1 MNIYT
6 KSAYEKKPKKEIID
20 ELFEEIEKRDNEI
33 EHLKKE
39 LRKYKNPNTP
49 HSAHPHLKPFVQ
61 STKTSGKRGAPLGHP
76 GSTRPQKPAD
86 ETRHITTKEC
96 PGCHSHNLKLLQQ
109 KKQQIEELPPDIKP
123 NIIDVCRDI
132 FQCLHCNLKFTS
144 RDGKT
149 PLQGKF
155 GTHLMV
161 LVLFLKFIVR
171 GVLRKTTCFLDA
183 SFALR
188 LAPASVQTIIARAA
202 QATENEYDQLKQ
214 KIRTARILYIDETS
228 FSVLGK
234 NWWVWAFRSDT
245 DLLIVIRN
253 SRGNN
258 ALEEILTKAYNGIV
272 VCDGWRAYDFLSN
285 ASIQRCWAHLLR
297 KSKELTTVPGTHFH
311 EKLAKLF
318 DQIKEFNTQERTAKQ
333 RMHKYEQMTGKLKK
347 ITAYYAQYEECL
359 AVTKYVSFHLQ
370 QWLTCIKI
378 AGVEP
383 TNNYAEQAI
392 RETVLIRKIIGAFRS
407 ETGTQVYETLAS
419 LFATWQLQKKDIRTE
434 LTRIL
439 TVNLC

>member
-6 KSAYEKKPKKEIID
+6 KPENLSREDLIELVKELQKKLENV
-20 ELFEEIEKRDNEI
+20 E
-33 EHLKKE
+33 KE

-49 HSAHPHLKPFVQ
+49 PSAHPHLKPFVQ
-61 STKTSGKRGAPLGHP
+61 STKTTGKRGAPIGHT
-76 GSTRPQKPAD
+76 GITRPQKPAD

-96 PGCHSHNLKLLQQ
+96 PGCHSTELKLLQQ
-109 KKQQIEELPPDIKP
+109 KHQQIEELPPDIKP
-123 NIIDVCRDI
+123 NVIDVRRDI
-132 FQCLHCNLKFTS
+132 FQCLHCKLKFIS
-144 RDGKT
+144 KDGHT

-188 LAPASVQTIIARAA
+188 LAPASVQAIITRAA
-202 QATENEYDQLKQ
+202 EAAENEYTLLKQ
-214 KIRTARILYIDETS
+214 RIRTARILYIDETS

-258 ALEEILTKAYNGIV
+258 VLEEILTQAYNGIV

-297 KSKELTTVPGTHFH
+297 KSKEFTTTPGKHFH
-311 EKLAKLF
+311 KKLAKLF
-318 DQIKEFNTQERTAKQ
+318 DEIKKFNGQERTAKQ
-333 RMHKYEQMTGKLKK
+333 RMHKYAQMTNKLKK
-347 ITAYYAQYEECL
+347 ITTYYAQYEDCQ
-359 AVTKYVSFHLQ
+359 AVTKYINFHLE
-370 QWLTCIKI
+370 QWFTCIKI
-378 AGVEP
+378 AGVES

-407 ETGTQVYETLAS
+407 ETGAQVYETLAS
-419 LFATWQLQKKDIRTE
+419 LLATWQFQKKDIRTE
-434 LTRIL
+434 LTRML